1 MKNISKG
8 ILAAALILS
17 LSLPATAKDLSK
29 TAAAPATE
37 STQIT
42 ESRIVDNLLVGIKSQ
57 NSGLKLSSLY
67 QMGNYDTEKS
77 VIELMRIL
85 KDDPKDEARITAAL
99 SLYKLGDARGIYAVK
114 RAAKFDESPRVR
126 KMCENF
132 YRQFIAAKV

>member
-8 ILAAALILS
+8 IIATALILS
-17 LSLPATAKDLSK
+17 LSLPVTAKDLSK
-29 TAAAPATE
+29 TAATTTE
-37 STQIT
+37 AAQIT
-42 ESRIVDNLLVGIKSQ
+42 ESRIVDNLLVGIKSE
-57 NSGLKLSSLY
+57 NTGLKLSALF

-114 RAAKFDESPRVR
+114 RAAIFDESPRVR

-132 YRQFIAAKV
+132 YRQYITAKL

>member
-1 MKNISKG
+1 MKSISKG
-8 ILAAALILS
+8 IIAAALILS
-17 LSLPATAKDLSK
+17 LTLPVTAKDLSK
-29 TAAAPATE
+29 TTAATTDAA
-37 STQIT
+37 QIT
-42 ESRIVDNLLVGIKSQ
+42 ESRIVDNLLVGIKSE
-57 NSGLKLSSLY
+57 NTGLKLSALF

-114 RAAKFDESPRVR
+114 RAAKFDESQRVR

-132 YRQFIAAKV
+132 YRQYVTAKL